1 VNDEPAPV
9 TAAASL
15 VPLFAAVSADS
26 LNSLQREVVERS
38 YPGPAWVSGGP
49 GTGKTTVALHRA
61 RHLAAR
67 LPAAGGCAVLL
78 ATFSKQLAAD
88 LRDRLLELAGPGV
101 AERVDVVNI
110 DALAWRVARAAE
122 PGVPRHWLGESQ
134 AMDMW
139 RSLLADTAGATPE
152 AGAGQAGAA
161 QAGWDPQFL
170 QDEWTRVV
178 LGYAVT
184 SRLEYFRVRRAG
196 RARRLNRSERASL
209 WELFEE
215 YSRRLAAANLW
226 TFRQVTARAARLE
239 MERAACEGARY
250 MHVVVDE
257 AQELSP
263 TQWMLLRALAAPG
276 PDDLFLVADPGRRV
290 YGIPVSLAS
299 LGIDIAGRS
308 TRLTVSYRPAPQRM
322 LTMLAPGQ
330 RSSQAGR
337 DVWVT

>member
-1 VNDEPAPV
+1 VSKDPSPV
-9 TAAASL
+9 TPAASL
-15 VPLFAAVSADS
+15 GSLFAAVSADS
-26 LNSLQREVVERS
+26 LNSLQREIVERS

-61 RHLAAR
+61 CYLAAR
-67 LPAAGGCAVLL
+67 LPPAAGSTGGDGRDVLL

-88 LRDRLLELAGPGV
+88 LRARLLELGGPGV
-101 AERVDVVNI
+101 AGRVDVVNI

-122 PGVPRHWLGESQ
+122 PGAPRNWLAESQ

-139 RSLLADTAGATPE
+139 QSLLAE
-152 AGAGQAGAA
+152 AGQAEAA

-178 LGYAVT
+178 LGYAIS

-196 RARRLNRSERASL
+196 RPRRLNRSERARL

-226 TFRQVTARAARLE
+226 TFRQVTAHAARLE
-239 MERAACEGARY
+239 MARAASAGARY
-250 MHVVVDE
+250 AHVVLDE

-263 TQWMLLRALAAPG
+263 TQWMLLRAMAAPG
-276 PDDLFLVADPGRRV
+276 PDDLFLVGDPDQRR
-290 YGIPVSLAS
+290 YGTPVPLAS

-308 TRLTVSYRPAPQRM
+308 TRLTVSYRSQPSRM
-322 LTMLAPGQ
+322 LTQNFGSTT
-330 RSSQAGR
+330 RSR
-337 DVWVT
+337 

>member
-1 VNDEPAPV
+1 MSDEQAPV
-9 TAAASL
+9 TSAASL

-61 RHLAAR
+61 SHLASR
-67 LPAAGGCAVLL
+67 LPATGPADGDRPVLL

-88 LRDRLLELAGPGV
+88 LRGRLPDLAGPAV
-101 AERVDVVNI
+101 AGRVDVINI

-122 PGVPRHWLGESQ
+122 PGVPRNWLGEAQ
-134 AMDMW
+134 ALDMW
-139 RSLLADTAGATPE
+139 RSLLAETAGA
-152 AGAGQAGAA
+152 GGA

-178 LGYAVT
+178 LGYAIT
-184 SRLEYFRVRRAG
+184 SRLEYLRVRRA
-196 RARRLNRSERASL
+196 RRPRRLNRSERAGL
-209 WELFEE
+209 WELFAE

-226 TFRQVTARAARLE
+226 TFRQLTAHAARLE
-239 MERAACEGARY
+239 MARAARAGARY
-250 MHVVVDE
+250 AHVVVDE

-276 PDDLFLVADPGRRV
+276 PDDLFLVGDPGPRV
-290 YGIPVSLAS
+290 DGIPVSLAS
-299 LGIDIAGRS
+299 LGIDVAGRS
-308 TRLTVSYRPAPQRM
+308 SRLTVSYRPEPRRM
-322 LTMLAPGQ
+322 
-330 RSSQAGR
+330 
-337 DVWVT
+337 

>member
-1 VNDEPAPV
+1 V
-9 TAAASL
+9 TSAASL
-15 VPLFAAVSADS
+15 VPLFVAVSADC

-61 RHLAAR
+61 RHLATR
-67 LPAAGGCAVLL
+67 RPAASGRAVLL
-78 ATFSKQLAAD
+78 ATYRKKLAAD
-88 LRDRLLELAGPGV
+88 LRDRLLELAGPDV

-122 PGVPRHWLGESQ
+122 PGAPRNWLGEPR
-134 AMDMW
+134 ALDMW
-139 RSLLADTAGATPE
+139 RSLLAETSRTGASRT
-152 AGAGQAGAA
+152 GASQAGAA
-161 QAGWDPQFL
+161 GTGWDPQFL

-178 LGYAVT
+178 LGHAIT

-226 TFRQVTARAARLE
+226 TFRQVTAHAARLE
-239 MERAACEGARY
+239 MARAAREGARY
-250 MHVVVDE
+250 AHVVVDE

-263 TQWMLLRALAAPG
+263 TQWMLLRAMAAPG
-276 PDDLFLVADPGRRV
+276 PDDLFLVGDPGQRV
-290 YGIPVSLAS
+290 FGIPVSLAS

-308 TRLTVSYRPAPQRM
+308 TRLTVSYRPEPKRM
-322 LTMLAPGQ
+322 
-330 RSSQAGR
+330 
-337 DVWVT
+337 

>member
-1 VNDEPAPV
+1 V
-9 TAAASL
+9 TSAASL
-15 VPLFAAVSADS
+15 VPLFAAVSADF

-61 RHLAAR
+61 RHLATR
-67 LPAAGGCAVLL
+67 LPAASGRGVLL
-78 ATFSKQLAAD
+78 ATYRKQLAAD
-88 LRDRLLELAGPGV
+88 LRDRLLELAGPDV

-122 PGVPRHWLGESQ
+122 PGVPRNWLGESQ
-134 AMDMW
+134 ALDMW
-139 RSLLADTAGATPE
+139 RSLLAETSPAETAGT
-152 AGAGQAGAA
+152 
-161 QAGWDPQFL
+161 GWDPQFL

-178 LGYAVT
+178 LGHAIT
-184 SRLEYFRVRRAG
+184 ARLEYLRVRRAG

-239 MERAACEGARY
+239 LARAASEGARY
-250 MHVVVDE
+250 AHVVVDE
-257 AQELSP
+257 AQQLSP
-263 TQWMLLRALAAPG
+263 TQWMMLRAMAAPG
-276 PDDLFLVADPGRRV
+276 PDDLFLAGDPGQRV
-290 YGIPVSLAS
+290 FGIPVSLAS

-308 TRLTVSYRPAPQRM
+308 TRLTVSYGSEPARM
-322 LTMLAPGQ
+322 
-330 RSSQAGR
+330 
-337 DVWVT
+337 